1 MNIQVK
7 DKIGLSDVD
16 VLALVQSLL
25 RNRPPKD
32 GGYDYGFETHGAIGV
47 SIGDTGV
54 PIQVYQQKSYNHS
67 YRKAYKGILTNKSK
81 RDEKD
86 GNTRNSN
93 EIDRQYKS
101 ERRN

>member
-7 DKIGLSDVD
+7 DKIGLSEIN

-32 GGYDYGFETHGAIGV
+32 GSFDYGFETHGAIGI

-54 PIQVYQQKSYNHS
+54 PMQVYQQNKRSSSKSPIIIVIEKHI
-67 YRKAYKGILTNKSK
+67 KAF
-81 RDEKD
+81 
-86 GNTRNSN
+86 
-93 EIDRQYKS
+93 
-101 ERRN
+101 

>member
-32 GGYDYGFETHGAIGV
+32 GSFDYGLETHGAMGISLGCP
-47 SIGDTGV
+47 SE
-54 PIQVYQQKSYNHS
+54 PIQVYQQNKRTSIKSP
-67 YRKAYKGILTNKSK
+67 IIIVI
-81 RDEKD
+81 EKHI
-86 GNTRNSN
+86 R
-93 EIDRQYKS
+93 IF
-101 ERRN
+101 

>member
-7 DKIGLSDVD
+7 DKIGLSEID

-32 GGYDYGFETHGAIGV
+32 GGFDYGFETHGAIGV

-54 PIQVYQQKSYNHS
+54 PIQVYQQNKRSSSKSSIIIVIEKHI
-67 YRKAYKGILTNKSK
+67 KAF
-81 RDEKD
+81 
-86 GNTRNSN
+86 
-93 EIDRQYKS
+93 
-101 ERRN
+101 

>member
-32 GGYDYGFETHGAIGV
+32 GSFDYGLETHGAIGV
-47 SIGDTGV
+47 SIGVTGA
-54 PIQVYQQKSYNHS
+54 PIQVYQHNKRISSKSP
-67 YRKAYKGILTNKSK
+67 IV
-81 RDEKD
+81 
-86 GNTRNSN
+86 
-93 EIDRQYKS
+93 IVI
-101 ERRN
+101 ERHIRIF

>member
-32 GGYDYGFETHGAIGV
+32 GSFDYGLETHGAIGI
-47 SIGDTGV
+47 SLGCPSE
-54 PIQVYQQKSYNHS
+54 PIQVYQQNKRTSIKSPIIIVIEKHI
-67 YRKAYKGILTNKSK
+67 KAF
-81 RDEKD
+81 
-86 GNTRNSN
+86 
-93 EIDRQYKS
+93 
-101 ERRN
+101 